1 MARIELRNATI
12 RLVDGYSNTAA
23 VNDTPAADDTT
34 LTIDTVLGVD
44 ASGDGSNPAN
54 KIIPLSTR
62 FTVVG
67 STEKYTVTD
76 QDANAQLDIDLDVG
90 TGNFTITIDGEV
102 SANIAHDALVATIQ
116 AAVDAITGVTAG
128 DFLVTKPT
136 ASTVTVKALADGA
149 FEDTAVTM
157 SADLGS
163 LTGGAP
169 TQVQTYAGAETHDI
183 TFTPALATA
192 DGLPIDDA
200 VITFTGRTLSIKV
213 GEGNL
218 NFTENREFIYDTDR
232 GLLDTVRA
240 GNDVPMD
247 LTFDIVW
254 EELSSIA
261 GATTP
266 TPREVLSRAG
276 AAAGWKSSSDD
287 SCEPFAIDVELEH
300 IPPCGVT
307 GAEDLTFPDFRW
319 ESRDYSA
326 QDAQINVSG
335 RCNATEAI
343 AARLSA

>member
-163 LTGGAP
+163 LTG
-169 TQVQTYAGAETHDI
+169 
-183 TFTPALATA
+183 ALPRKFKRMRVLKLTTSPSHRLWQLLMACR
-192 DGLPIDDA
+192 LMM
-200 VITFTGRTLSIKV
+200 LSSP
-213 GEGNL
+213 
-218 NFTENREFIYDTDR
+218 
-232 GLLDTVRA
+232 LLDELCRSRSAKGISTSRKIVNSSTILIVDFSILSVR
-240 GNDVPMD
+240 
-247 LTFDIVW
+247 
-254 EELSSIA
+254 
-261 GATTP
+261 
-266 TPREVLSRAG
+266 
-276 AAAGWKSSSDD
+276 
-287 SCEPFAIDVELEH
+287 
-300 IPPCGVT
+300 VT
-307 GAEDLTFPDFRW
+307 MFRW
-319 ESRDYSA
+319 TSPSTSFGKNSLQSPELPLRRREKFSAVRVLLPDGSRVPTTLANRSQLMLNSNTFLRA
-326 QDAQINVSG
+326 V
-335 RCNATEAI
+335 
-343 AARLSA
+343 